1 MANEKIS
8 TDAAPAP
15 RGFYSKAV
23 QNGNLV
29 FISGQLPLDPSG
41 NLVSGSIA
49 EHARQTL
56 ANVRAILEAAGGS
69 IDDLAQVTVYIT
81 DLTHWPEFNAVYEKF
96 LSDVTVP
103 PARAVVP
110 VSALN
115 KGALVEIQAI
125 AVCKDK

>member
-8 TDAAPAP
+8 TSAAPEP
-15 RGFYSKAV
+15 RGFYSQAV
-23 QNGNLV
+23 RNGSLV

-41 NLVSGSIA
+41 NLVSGGIA

-69 IDDLAQVTVYIT
+69 IQDLAQVTVYIT
-81 DLTHWPEFNAVYEKF
+81 DLAHWPEFNAVYESF
-96 LSDVTVP
+96 LGGVTFP

-125 AVCKDK
+125 AVCKD